1 MHAHIKICALAYMAC
16 THAMDN
22 VWRLEDNLVK
32 SGFALPPQGIL
43 RSTQVLRLGGKPGL
57 AITSVIIVNI
67 FIEYKTVS

>member
-1 MHAHIKICALAYMAC
+1 MHAHIKMCALAYVAC

-32 SGFALPPQGIL
+32 SRFTLPPQRIP
-43 RSTQVLRLGGKPGL
+43 RSTQVLGFGGKPGL